1 MEENGQLVQ
10 FLYNEEKEVIAE
22 ETDGEVIRYIRRLGI
37 ISSDSESARTYYH
50 YISDNQGSIRLIL
63 TDTANDRRIRNYY
76 CYDAFGESVISHE
89 DVHNRFRFNG
99 EQYDPVTSQYYLTA
113 RFYNPVIGRFT
124 QEDTYYGD
132 GLNLYEY
139 CRNNPV
145 LYRDPSGH
153 DAVNQGNLYGNES
166 GNLKSQIQKLK
177 LMTPQQ
183 LLANGWQDVTDP
195 RMAINTLSKELYNP
209 KTGMRIRFDKGVAG
223 ASGFEAVDHYHIYNK
238 NYTNK
243 KVDFYFDINGN
254 TVGKGSKASH
264 IVIGGGN

>member
-1 MEENGQLVQ
+1 M
-10 FLYNEEKEVIAE
+10 
-22 ETDGEVIRYIRRLGI
+22 
-37 ISSDSESARTYYH
+37 
-50 YISDNQGSIRLIL
+50 RLIL
-63 TDTANDRRIRNYY
+63 MDMANDRRIRNYY
-76 CYDAFGESVISHE
+76 SYDAFGESIISHE
-89 DVHNRFRFNG
+89 DNHNRFRFNG
-99 EQYDPVTSQYYLTA
+99 EQYDPVTSQYYLRA
-113 RFYNPVIGRFT
+113 RFFNPVIGRFT

-132 GLNLYEY
+132 GLNLYGY

-153 DAVNQGNLYGNES
+153 DAVNQRNLYGNES

-223 ASGFEAVDHYHIYNK
+223 ASGFEVVDHYHIYNK

-254 TVGKGSKASH
+254 TIGKGSKASH